1 MATNM
6 KTATL
11 RRNGRKM
18 FTIRV
23 EHHVGI
29 DELSTILGA
38 ESFDISRSEED
49 KEHEDELEDIDKQII
64 QLTYISR
71 KQVEQ
76 KVREILEQRGSD
88 YFIGAWDYINEN
100 DSERLW
106 KACVERVKELFPEL
120 IVE

>member
-6 KTATL
+6 KNATL
-11 RRNGRKM
+11 RRSGKKM

-29 DELSTILGA
+29 DQIATILGA
-38 ESFDISRSEED
+38 EFLDIPRSEEE
-49 KEHEDELEDIDKQII
+49 KEYEDELEDIDKQII
-64 QLTYISR
+64 ELKSVSR
-71 KQVEQ
+71 KQLEQ

-106 KACVERVKELFPEL
+106 KACVKRVKDLFPEL
-120 IVE
+120 IIE